1 MLNKENQQ
9 KLQEHF
15 MGLDHPEQCRQLKLA
30 AQNLYSASRKVER
43 ATEALRNAP
52 ARTGPRG
59 GKHTTLQARL
69 DNALKTFEES
79 RQLLQLYIKWL
90 L

>member
-15 MGLDHPEQCRQLKLA
+15 QGLDYVEQCKQLKLA

-43 ATEALRNAP
+43 ASEALMNAP

-59 GKHTTLQARL
+59 GKRTTLQARL
-69 DNALKTFEES
+69 DNALKSFEES
-79 RQLLQLYIKWL
+79 SQLVQLYIKWL

>member
-15 MGLDHPEQCRQLKLA
+15 LGLDHLEQCKQIKLT
-30 AQNLYSASRKVER
+30 AQNMYSASRKIKR
-43 ATEALRNAP
+43 ASEALRDAP
-52 ARTGPRG
+52 ARTGARG

-69 DNALKTFEES
+69 DNALKSFEES